1 MTTFNHMYD
10 ITFSLVSEKEDASD
24 VTPSMLR
31 EAILERIILLT
42 DAEALEAFGLCDTYE
57 L

>member
-10 ITFSLVSEKEDASD
+10 IAFSLVSEKEDASD

-31 EAILERIILLT
+31 EAILERVLLLT
-42 DAEALEAFGLCDTYE
+42 DAETLEAFGLCDTYE

>member
-10 ITFSLVSEKEDASD
+10 IAFSLESEKEDASD
-24 VTPSMLR
+24 VTLDMLR

-42 DAEALEAFGLCDTYE
+42 DAEAVEAFGLCDTQE